1 VKNCIVLLHGINFFS
16 FKNFVYVINLKH
28 KSCSL
33 VPNGMLV
40 VSAIFVFAGEVL
52 RSKLVYDTK
61 CLCKTLLMKNMKI
74 VF

>member
-1 VKNCIVLLHGINFFS
+1 
-16 FKNFVYVINLKH
+16 VYVINLKH